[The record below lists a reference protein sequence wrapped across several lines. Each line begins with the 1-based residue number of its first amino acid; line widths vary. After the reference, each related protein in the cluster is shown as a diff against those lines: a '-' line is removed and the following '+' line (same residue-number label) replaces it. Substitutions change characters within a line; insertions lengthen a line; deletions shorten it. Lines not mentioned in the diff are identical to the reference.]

1 MAGSAAPSNA
11 TTTRNAFDNRT
22 IYPFAGGQWPTYNCN
37 IMNATTRPWSVSRRS
52 LLAGAS
58 ALLAPLPAF
67 ASALK
72 LNDDGLYTKPWFLES
87 LLDLN
92 DDVKE
97 AADKNKR
104 LVIMWE
110 LKGCP
115 YCKKIHEINLA
126 DPAIETFIKDR
137 FELLQL
143 NIRGSR
149 EVTDFDGERLAEKDF
164 ARKYGVRATPT
175 FQFFPERAD
184 GLGQKAPQ
192 AREVARW
199 QGYMEPKPFA
209 AMFRFVADKAYENTS
224 LTDYLKANS

>member
-1 MAGSAAPSNA
+1 MH
-11 TTTRNAFDNRT
+11 TTTRSLSL
-22 IYPFAGGQWPTYNCN
+22 
-37 IMNATTRPWSVSRRS
+37 TRRR
-52 LLAGAS
+52 LLAGAG
-58 ALLAPLPAF
+58 ALLAPLPAV

-92 DDVKE
+92 DDLKE
-97 AADKNKR
+97 AADKGKR

-126 DPAIETFIKDR
+126 DPAIETFIKER

-143 NIRGSR
+143 NIIGAR
-149 EVTDFDGERLAEKDF
+149 EVTDFDGQRLTEKEF

-175 FQFFPERAD
+175 FQFFPERSD
-184 GLGQKAPQ
+184 GLAQKPPA

-199 QGYMEPKPFA
+199 QGYMEPKPFM
-209 AMFRFVADKAYENTS
+209 AMFRFVADKAYEKTS
-224 LTDYLKANS
+224 LVEYLKANS

>member
-1 MAGSAAPSNA
+1 MNVIAP
-11 TTTRNAFDNRT
+11 RLRL
-22 IYPFAGGQWPTYNCN
+22 
-37 IMNATTRPWSVSRRS
+37 SRRS

-58 ALLAPLPAF
+58 AFVAAWP
-67 ASALK
+67 ASASPLK

-87 LLDLN
+87 FLDLN
-92 DDVKE
+92 DDLKE
-97 AADKNKR
+97 AADKGKR

-115 YCKKIHEINLA
+115 YCKKIHEVNLA
-126 DPAIETFIKDR
+126 DPAIENFIKDK
-137 FELLQL
+137 FEVLQL

-149 EVTDFDGERLAEKDF
+149 EVTDFDGEKLPEKDF

-175 FQFFPERAD
+175 FQFFPESAA
-184 GLGQKAPQ
+184 GLAQKPPQ

-209 AMFRFVADKAYENTS
+209 AMFRFVADKAYDKTT
-224 LTDYLKANS
+224 LLDYLKANS

>member
-1 MAGSAAPSNA
+1 MAFNIRTVGTFAANDPS
-11 TTTRNAFDNRT
+11 
-22 IYPFAGGQWPTYNCN
+22 TYNCEM
-37 IMNATTRPWSVSRRS
+37 MNATTRAASLTRRS

-58 ALLAPLPAF
+58 ALLAPLPAM
-67 ASALK
+67 ASDLK

-92 DDVKE
+92 DDLKE
-97 AADKNKR
+97 ASDKGKR
-104 LVIMWE
+104 LLIMWE

-126 DPAIETFIKDR
+126 DPAIENFIKDK
-137 FELLQL
+137 FELVQL
-143 NIRGSR
+143 NIIGAR
-149 EVTDFDGERLAEKDF
+149 EVTDFDGERLPEKAF
-164 ARKYGVRATPT
+164 ARKYGVRGTPT

-184 GLGQKAPQ
+184 GLAQRQPA

-209 AMFRFVADKAYENTS
+209 AMFRFVADKAYEKTS

>member
-1 MAGSAAPSNA
+1 MN
-11 TTTRNAFDNRT
+11 TTSRLTRRT
-22 IYPFAGGQWPTYNCN
+22 F
-37 IMNATTRPWSVSRRS
+37 
-52 LLAGAS
+52 LASTA
-58 ALLAPLPAF
+58 ALLAPLPAA

-87 LLDLN
+87 LLDLT
-92 DDVKE
+92 DDLKE
-97 AADKNKR
+97 AADKGKR
-104 LVIMWE
+104 LAIMWE

-126 DPAIETFIKDR
+126 DPAIETFIKER

-143 NIRGSR
+143 NIIGAR
-149 EVTDFDGERLAEKDF
+149 EVTDFDGERLTEKAF

-184 GLGQKAPQ
+184 NLAQKPPA

-209 AMFRFVADKAYENTS
+209 AMFRFVTELGYEKTN
-224 LTDYLKANS
+224 LTDYLKAQG

>member
-1 MAGSAAPSNA
+1 MH
-11 TTTRNAFDNRT
+11 TTTRSLSL
-22 IYPFAGGQWPTYNCN
+22 
-37 IMNATTRPWSVSRRS
+37 TRRR
-52 LLAGAS
+52 LLAGAG
-58 ALLAPLPAF
+58 ALLAPLPAV

-92 DDVKE
+92 DDLKE
-97 AADKNKR
+97 AADKGKR

-126 DPAIETFIKDR
+126 DPAIETFIKER

-143 NIRGSR
+143 NIIGAR
-149 EVTDFDGERLAEKDF
+149 EVTDFDGQRLTEKEF

-175 FQFFPERAD
+175 FQFFPERSD
-184 GLGQKAPQ
+184 GLAQKPPA

-199 QGYMEPKPFA
+199 QGYMEPKPFM
-209 AMFRFVADKAYENTS
+209 AMFRFVADKAYEKTS
-224 LTDYLKANS
+224 LVDYLKANS

>member
-1 MAGSAAPSNA
+1 MNVIAP
-11 TTTRNAFDNRT
+11 RLRL
-22 IYPFAGGQWPTYNCN
+22 
-37 IMNATTRPWSVSRRS
+37 SRRS
-52 LLAGAS
+52 LLAGA
-58 ALLAPLPAF
+58 AVMMAAPR
-67 ASALK
+67 ASASPLK

-92 DDVKE
+92 DDLKE
-97 AADKNKR
+97 ASDKGKR

-126 DPAIETFIKDR
+126 DPAIETFIKDK
-137 FELLQL
+137 FEVLQL

-184 GLGQKAPQ
+184 GLAQKQPQ

-209 AMFRFVADKAYENTS
+209 AMFRFVADKAYEKS
-224 LTDYLKANS
+224 RLLDYLKANG

>member
-1 MAGSAAPSNA
+1 
-11 TTTRNAFDNRT
+11 
-22 IYPFAGGQWPTYNCN
+22 
-37 IMNATTRPWSVSRRS
+37 MNATTRRLPISRRA

-58 ALLAPLPAF
+58 ALLAPLPAV
-67 ASALK
+67 ASTLK

-104 LVIMWE
+104 LAIMWE

-115 YCKKIHEINLA
+115 YCRKVHEINLA

-137 FELLQL
+137 FEVLQL

-149 EVTDFDGERLAEKDF
+149 EVTDFDGERLPEKDF

-175 FQFFPERAD
+175 FQFFPESTA
-184 GLGQKAPQ
+184 GLAQKPPA

-199 QGYMEPKPFA
+199 QGYMEPKPFV
-209 AMFRFVADKAYENTS
+209 AMFRFVVERGYETKS
-224 LTDYLKANS
+224 LMDYLKAKS

>member
-1 MAGSAAPSNA
+1 MN
-11 TTTRNAFDNRT
+11 TTA
-22 IYPFAGGQWPTYNCN
+22 
-37 IMNATTRPWSVSRRS
+37 RPLSLTRRS
-52 LLAGAS
+52 LLSGAA
-58 ALLAPLPAF
+58 ALLAPLPAM

-92 DDVKE
+92 DDLKE
-97 AADKNKR
+97 ASDKGKR

-137 FELLQL
+137 FEVIQL

-149 EVTDFDGERLAEKDF
+149 EVTDFDGERLPEKDF

-175 FQFFPERAD
+175 FQFFPERSD
-184 GLGQKAPQ
+184 GLAKKPVA

-199 QGYMEPKPFA
+199 QGYVEPKPFL
-209 AMFRFVADKAYENTS
+209 AMFRFVADKAYEKTS

>member
-1 MAGSAAPSNA
+1 MH
-11 TTTRNAFDNRT
+11 TTTR
-22 IYPFAGGQWPTYNCN
+22 PFSLT
-37 IMNATTRPWSVSRRS
+37 RRS
-52 LLAGAS
+52 ALAGAA
-58 ALLAPLPAF
+58 ALLLPLPAG

-92 DDVKE
+92 DDLKE
-97 AADKNKR
+97 ATDKGKR

-126 DPAIETFIKDR
+126 DPAIESFIKDK

-143 NIRGSR
+143 NIVGAR
-149 EVTDFDGERLAEKDF
+149 EVTDFDGQRLTEKEF

-175 FQFFPERAD
+175 FQFFPERSD
-184 GLGQKAPQ
+184 GLAQKPPP

-199 QGYMEPKPFA
+199 QGYMEPKPFT
-209 AMFRFVADKAYENTS
+209 AMFRFVADKAYEKTS
-224 LTDYLKANS
+224 LMDYLKANS

>member
-1 MAGSAAPSNA
+1 MN
-11 TTTRNAFDNRT
+11 TTTR
-22 IYPFAGGQWPTYNCN
+22 P
-37 IMNATTRPWSVSRRS
+37 VSFTRRS

-58 ALLAPLPAF
+58 ALLAPLPAI

-72 LNDDGLYTKPWFLES
+72 LNDDGLYTRPWFLES
-87 LLDLN
+87 LLDLS
-92 DDVKE
+92 DDLKE
-97 AADKNKR
+97 AADKGKR

-126 DPAIETFIKDR
+126 DPAIENFIKDR

-143 NIRGSR
+143 NIIGAR
-149 EVTDFDGERLAEKDF
+149 EVTDFDGQRLTEKEF

-184 GLGQKAPQ
+184 GLAPKAPA

-199 QGYMEPKPFA
+199 QGYMEPKPFL
-209 AMFRFVADKAYENTS
+209 AMFRFVAERGYDKMS
-224 LTDYLKANS
+224 LTDYLRANS

>member
-1 MAGSAAPSNA
+1 MN
-11 TTTRNAFDNRT
+11 TTTRPPLT
-22 IYPFAGGQWPTYNCN
+22 V
-37 IMNATTRPWSVSRRS
+37 TRRH
-52 LLAGAS
+52 LLAGAC
-58 ALLAPLPAF
+58 AMLAPLPAA

-92 DDVKE
+92 DDLKE

-104 LVIMWE
+104 FVIMWE

-126 DPAIETFIKDR
+126 DPAIETFIKER

-143 NIRGSR
+143 NIIGAR
-149 EVTDFDGERLAEKDF
+149 EVTDFDGTRLTEKEF
-164 ARKYGVRATPT
+164 ARRYGVRATPT

-184 GLGQKAPQ
+184 GLAQKAPQ

-209 AMFRFVADKAYENTS
+209 AMFRFVADRAYEKTS

>member
-1 MAGSAAPSNA
+1 MNVIAP
-11 TTTRNAFDNRT
+11 RLRL
-22 IYPFAGGQWPTYNCN
+22 
-37 IMNATTRPWSVSRRS
+37 SRRG
-52 LLAGAS
+52 LLAGA
-58 ALLAPLPAF
+58 AAMLATLPAT
-67 ASALK
+67 AAALK

-92 DDVKE
+92 DDLKE
-97 AADKNKR
+97 ATDKNKR

-126 DPAIETFIKDR
+126 DPAIEAFIKDK
-137 FELLQL
+137 FEVLQL

-149 EVTDFDGERLAEKDF
+149 EVTDFDGERLPEKDF

-175 FQFFPERAD
+175 FQFFPESAA
-184 GLGQKAPQ
+184 GLAQKQPS

-209 AMFRFVADKAYENTS
+209 AMFRFVAERGYEKTG
-224 LTDYLKANS
+224 LVEYLKANS